1 MTSSALPNFDID
13 ENVSVFETTIRAL
26 GGLLSAHM
34 MITDN
39 TTIFNAYNQRHHL
52 TGSKHVQYNGHLLR
66 LAVDLG
72 DRLLWA
78 FQENGLAY
86 GTVNLHSGV
95 PPNVGVDLHIDFDG
109 VDT

>member
-1 MTSSALPNFDID
+1 M
-13 ENVSVFETTIRAL
+13 SVFETTIRAL

-39 TTIFNAYNQRHHL
+39 STILEAYNNRHQL
-52 TGSKHVQYNGHLLR
+52 TETKKVVYDNHLLH
-66 LAVDLG
+66 LAEDLG
-72 DRLLWA
+72 NRLLWA

-95 PPNVGVDLHIDFDG
+95 PPNVGLLE
-109 VDT
+109 

>member
-1 MTSSALPNFDID
+1 MDNFDID

-39 TTIFNAYNQRHHL
+39 ATILKAYNSRHHL
-52 TGSKHVQYNGHLLR
+52 TGSKEVTYNNHLLH

-95 PPNVGVDLHIDFDG
+95 PPNVGILE
-109 VDT
+109 

>member
-1 MTSSALPNFDID
+1 MNSALNDFDID

-34 MITDN
+34 MITDKS
-39 TTIFNAYNQRHHL
+39 TILEAYNTRHHL
-52 TGSKHVQYNGHLLR
+52 SGTQRIVYGDHLLH

-72 DRLLWA
+72 NRLLWA

-86 GTVNLHSGV
+86 GTVNLRNGV
-95 PPNVGVDLHIDFDG
+95 PPNVSTEIKMMVMI
-109 VDT
+109 